1 MVHGEVDRIQR
12 ELARLPEMREV
23 TVQYANS
30 SGFRHGVRVL
40 FTGRAGSDL
49 PALTDAA
56 LKAVWTSRVTPLETL
71 IVWGKAE
78 GSETVTKTELDV
90 SDTETMGRLTEQ
102 FGPRPAN

>member
-1 MVHGEVDRIQR
+1 MVSGEVDRIQHN
-12 ELARLPEMREV
+12 LARLPEVQEV

-40 FTGRAGSDL
+40 FTGHAGSDL
-49 PALTDAA
+49 SALTDAA
-56 LKAVWTSRVTPLETL
+56 LKAVWTSRITPIETL

-78 GSETVTKTELDV
+78 GESVMKTELDV
-90 SDTETMGRLTEQ
+90 SDTETIRRLTEQ